1 MSLDHDTPP
10 PTATI
15 FESITSSTDPLFLRV
30 IDKLSNLGMGVSMF
44 LLYPGILIIIAA
56 DVIGRNFFH
65 APVSWAI
72 EGSGVLLVG
81 CIFLTAGRVE
91 LEKKHILL
99 DVFYTDY
106 SEIKKAICDMF
117 TRFLAFL
124 WTTVTSVRCYME
136 VQLSFRLGET
146 GGDFKWQYWPARL
159 AMAIGF
165 TILTLCLMCTIYDAF
180 KRYRKATGGQK

>member
-1 MSLDHDTPP
+1 MSLNHDTPLGDE
-10 PTATI
+10 AVN
-15 FESITSSTDPLFLRV
+15 TDTEPLFMRA
-30 IDKLSNLGMGVSMF
+30 IDKLSGVGLGVSMY
-44 LLYPGILIIIAA
+44 LLYPGILVIIAA

-81 CIFLTAGRVE
+81 CIFLSAGRVE

-106 SEIKKAICDMF
+106 SEKTKAISDIC

-124 WTTVTSVRCYME
+124 WTLITSIRCFME
-136 VQLSFRLGET
+136 VRTSFTLGET

-165 TILTLCLMCTIYDAF
+165 LLLTLCLFCTIYDAF
-180 KRYRKATGGQK
+180 RRYKKAAKGGQK